1 MLFVALAFVF
11 FAAPLVQKAYILTSL
26 DASFMF
32 IGFLTVMLAEGLALA
47 VVLRLERKWQWRP
60 VTSFLLATGLMALNV
75 FHFFFVVS
83 NSAPLTLAII
93 VTICSALILAGFW
106 SARANDFVLG
116 LCGVM
121 LLVMCA
127 TEWAMQH
134 IAPTVEA
141 TSTKAAR
148 GATAQRSVYVIAFD
162 ALASRQ
168 SLKEIYGLTD
178 LPHVTYLE
186 QAGFQVYDTFTPGH
200 DTIDTFVEWF
210 SLGTVHTSRNG
221 KHFFN
226 GSTATPLYALL
237 REKQFRIQFIYHS
250 NYFGVDAGRIDS
262 FYPQKNTVSIC
273 EFVDPRYG
281 FGICGK
287 FAFNTLWK
295 PALTWFNSDALLVPN
310 APMGGYEFVA
320 NRLAFALSADAPRWF
335 SVSYVWFPGHSSF
348 FPGDDLIAKEK
359 YLRQMAE
366 KLPQLNEQFRFI
378 QKQILSNDPEAAIV
392 FVGDHGGWATGSW
405 TVGAANAPHNG
416 TKELLNLDRSGVLL
430 AVYPK
435 SFCQQQLAKVPK
447 EPALLLNQF
456 VDCAST
462 PG

>member
-32 IGFLTVMLAEGLALA
+32 IGFLAVMLAEGLALA
-47 VVLRLERKWQWRP
+47 VVLRLARKWQWRP

-106 SARANDFVLG
+106 SARASDFVLG

-134 IAPTVEA
+134 NAPTYEA

-148 GATAQRSVYVIAFD
+148 GGTAQRSVYVIAFD

-221 KHFFN
+221 KHYFN
-226 GSTATPLYALL
+226 GTTPNPLYSLL
-237 REKQFRIQFIYHS
+237 REKHFKIQFIYHS

-262 FYPQKNTVSIC
+262 FYPEHNAVSIC
-273 EFVDPRYG
+273 EFVDPRYL
-281 FGICGK
+281 FGICSK
-287 FAFNTLWK
+287 RAIQALWR
-295 PALTWFNSDALLVPN
+295 PVLLLANRTDLLVLNKPT
-310 APMGGYEFVA
+310 GGYEFVA
-320 NRLAFALSADAPRWF
+320 NRLAFARSADAQRWF
-335 SVSYVWFPGHSSF
+335 SVSYVWFPGHSDL

-359 YLRQMAE
+359 YVRKMAE
-366 KLPQLNEQFRFI
+366 KIPQLNDQFGFI
-378 QKQILSNDPEAAIV
+378 QKKILANDPGAAIILI
-392 FVGDHGGWATGSW
+392 GDHGGWATGSW
-405 TVGAANAPHNG
+405 TVGASNAPHNG
-416 TKELLNLDRSGVLL
+416 TKELLDLDRRGVLL
-430 AVYPK
+430 AVYPRG
-435 SFCQQQLAKVPK
+435 FCHQQLAKVAR
-447 EPALLLNQF
+447 EPALLLNQLL
-456 VDCAST
+456 DCAST